1 MTSSQEGNQELCLA
15 LMHAESQDKVVALLE
30 HVGYWSEDS
39 VWRFLGDQEG
49 NWSSIGN
56 QQSEAV
62 AALIEKI
69 VNESTLVSSTLV
81 SKLASIPRPQM
92 RLSRFGQRCPDSSTP
107 TVTPILNGL
116 AGLCTGNRDRSYR
129 RGSPSNGFSHRLPTC
144 GWAPMLSR
152 SPIKAKDRH
161 RMPSQTH
168 S

>member
-69 VNESTLVSSTLV
+69 VNGIDSRLINACLEAGIDPTSPD
-81 SKLASIPRPQM
+81 APQSIRAAV
-92 RLSRFGQRCPDSSTP
+92 SRFFDADRDADSER
-107 TVTPILNGL
+107 
-116 AGLCTGNRDRSYR
+116 AGRIVTGN
-129 RGSPSNGFSHRLPTC
+129 
-144 GWAPMLSR
+144 
-152 SPIKAKDRH
+152 
-161 RMPSQTH
+161 
-168 S
+168 